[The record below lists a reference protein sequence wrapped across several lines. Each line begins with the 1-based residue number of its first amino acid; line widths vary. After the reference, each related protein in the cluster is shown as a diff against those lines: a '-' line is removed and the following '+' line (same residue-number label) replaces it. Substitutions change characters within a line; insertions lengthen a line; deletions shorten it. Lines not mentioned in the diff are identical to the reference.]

1 MFCIKRGQNLNTFY
15 RYYNVEEEIILAT
28 RQTTRKVHKLGD
40 SKAITLP
47 PKWVK
52 ENDIQQ
58 GDKLLLIYNGIVKV
72 TLIFEVKIEGD
83 SVWFSWKDKKVG
95 LKITEV
101 QRLVK
106 RHGLDEALQLIKS
119 ALVERNGF
127 PHGFPIDMMREKLL
141 PYVVEFVK

>member
-1 MFCIKRGQNLNTFY
+1 MANK
-15 RYYNVEEEIILAT
+15 
-28 RQTTRKVHKLGD
+28 TTRVVGSLGQ
-40 SKAITLP
+40 SRYITLP
-47 PKWVK
+47 DKWVESNK
-52 ENDIQQ
+52 VEK
-58 GDKLLLIYNGIVKV
+58 GDKVIVEYNGILKV
-72 TLIFEVKIEGD
+72 TPIFEVKIEGD